1 MNETGIKLLEKR
13 FKCHIK
19 HIKNHQAIFCHID
32 LLASLL
38 FLFLFL
44 LLLSLLLLIL
54 LILIYI
60 LILILILLE

>member
-38 FLFLFL
+38 FLFL